1 MKVNPKST
9 NRDNLNSAAG
19 KANKS
24 MEEEIIFLVQVV
36 RFLTDFLKDE
46 MKNQYVISFASS
58 IPRYLIFVSVVIK
71 VPL

>member
-9 NRDNLNSAAG
+9 NTDNLNFAAG
-19 KANKS
+19 KTNKS
-24 MEEEIIFLVQVV
+24 MEEEIMFLVQVV

-58 IPRYLIFVSVVIK
+58 ILQCLLFVSVVIK